1 MREECLNHKFVYD
14 APIQSERLVLD
25 VADKHHECTLTSS
38 RRPYGVGLLVA
49 GFDRTG
55 PRLFQTDPTGNYSEF
70 HSMAMGARSQSAKT
84 YLERNFLSFKGCTR
98 NELIRHAVN
107 ALHGCLEAEKELDI
121 SNTSIA
127 IVGKDEKFH
136 ILDGE
141 EVAPFLVGLGAAPAP
156 QPGSAGVAG
165 EEEAKMADEEGNVP
179 PVAGGAAPGMDVT

>member
-14 APIQSERLVLD
+14 SPIQSERLVLD

-49 GFDRTG
+49 GYDRTG
-55 PRLFQTDPTGNYSEF
+55 PRLFQTDPTGNYAEF

-84 YLERNFLSFKGCTR
+84 YLERNFQSFKDCTR

-107 ALHGCLEAEKELDI
+107 ALHGCLEAEKELDTA
-121 SNTSIA
+121 NTSIA

-156 QPGSAGVAG
+156 QPGAAGG
-165 EEEAKMADEEGNVP
+165 DDEAKMADDEGAP
-179 PVAGGAAPGMDVT
+179 PPTTGAPGMDVT